1 MRTNEESAWYWFSS
15 TGDVINMPDD
25 ALDGMRSFAGL
36 PAVLSCGDMA
46 EGINQHVKEPG
57 SYPR

>member
-1 MRTNEESAWYWFSS
+1 
-15 TGDVINMPDD
+15 MPDD

-46 EGINQHVKEPG
+46 EEINVKEPG